1 MFKKFAFVALFAAS
15 YAIKLQ
21 EEAKLALYPNTGE
34 EAHPSLDQQSKLTAP
49 ITSKEEMTARLT
61 DVAKIFDEFN
71 KWESELEK
79 FTYDSDEYWEY
90 YDNYEDYYVT
100 LLTWGTTALVQG
112 YTDKYATQEE
122 IWKILSEQDLQ
133 TIMELFA
140 ELGGTEDEMKE
151 DFVTLG
157 YDPTQVDYLETITNY
172 DIDTGDAYPEGYVDD
187 TDYSGYDWYWEAGED
202 WWSDSEWEDDEE
214 YGDEEGDD
222 EEGDEEWGDEG
233 EGDEEY
239 ELAQQKNPPPKNTSA
254 PSTAQTSQDKDELA
268 ALQTNMLMLSPPYPT
283 TAPPPSKTSSSSSK
297 SKSSSSK
304 SKSKR

>member
-21 EEAKLALYPNTGE
+21 EEAKLALYPDTGT

-71 KWESELEK
+71 KWESELDK
-79 FTYDSDEYWEY
+79 FTYDSDAYWEY

-157 YDPTQVDYLETITNY
+157 YDPN
-172 DIDTGDAYPEGYVDD
+172 
-187 TDYSGYDWYWEAGED
+187 
-202 WWSDSEWEDDEE
+202 
-214 YGDEEGDD
+214 
-222 EEGDEEWGDEG
+222 
-233 EGDEEY
+233 
-239 ELAQQKNPPPKNTSA
+239 
-254 PSTAQTSQDKDELA
+254 
-268 ALQTNMLMLSPPYPT
+268 
-283 TAPPPSKTSSSSSK
+283 
-297 SKSSSSK
+297 
-304 SKSKR
+304 